1 VTFLAPLAG
10 LLAGALGLGVLL
22 ALHALKLRRRPVRVS
37 STLLWREAV
46 RDLEVNIPFRA
57 PRLTW
62 LFVLQALAIL
72 LLAGAIARPV
82 LGSAERIPGR
92 LIVVIDA
99 SASMSAR
106 DAPDNTT
113 RLDRAKDQAAE
124 RLANLRRGSGSP
136 EIAVVRAALEPRMVV
151 APTRSI
157 DAALAGIRSIQP
169 TDQPLD
175 PDALRAALTAL
186 LDRTGVEDESA
197 AAPPDASLWIFTDAG
212 DLTPSAFPGWSGEI
226 ITTNP
231 PPSPDTPP
239 GINAGIVALTASR
252 DPSDPASARVF
263 VRLISNADRP
273 TGVVLRLTAGDTV
286 QAVPLEIPAAAADAP
301 GSTTRAVIL
310 RAGGA
315 VRIEAS
321 LENGGVLPADDRAW
335 TDLPDARPPR
345 TVVFAPEGRPDP
357 FLLDVL
363 AILAPGAV
371 STHAPEELDA
381 LTGAELVIYDRVNP
395 ARLPPVPSLGF
406 ASAWPGTPDDLTEG
420 RRRVIAWDRTHP
432 VLRDV
437 SLATVVFDRAVSLPD
452 ESTPGTTVLAE
463 SNDGPVFTEGLGNG
477 VRHLRVAFPLNRSN
491 WAVDVGMPIFVAG
504 AYERL
509 VPGVRGEGTVHTTN
523 RPVELRATAAS
534 VRANPAFENAE
545 PLEAPAADAIAVL
558 GPFPRA
564 GLYTLTGA
572 AQPTLAVSMLD
583 ASESAIP
590 LGQPA
595 RFGRDAQ
602 PRGGD
607 PADTGPLEGRRELW
621 PTLLLAAF
629 VVMTLEW
636 LLHARRARV

>member
-62 LFVLQALAIL
+62 LFLLQALAIL

-82 LGSAERIPGR
+82 LGSTERIPGR

-106 DAPDNTT
+106 DTPGNAA
-113 RLDRAKDQAAE
+113 RLDRAKAQAAE
-124 RLANLRRGSGSP
+124 RLSNLRRGSGSP

-186 LDRTGVEDESA
+186 LDRAGLEDESA
-197 AAPPDASLWIFTDAG
+197 DTPPDPTLWIFTDAG
-212 DLTPSAFPGWSGEI
+212 DLTPAAFPRWSGEI

-231 PPSPDTPP
+231 SDSPP

-252 DPSDPASARVF
+252 DPSDPANARVF

-286 QAVPLEIPAAAADAP
+286 QAVPLEIPAATEDAP
-301 GSTTRAVIL
+301 GSTTRAVTL
-310 RAGGA
+310 RAPGA
-315 VRIEAS
+315 VRIEAAI
-321 LENGGVLPADDRAW
+321 ENGGGGGVLSSDDRAW

-363 AILAPGAV
+363 NILAAGAV

-381 LTGAELVIYDRVNP
+381 LTGAELVIYDRVTP

-420 RRRVIAWDRTHP
+420 RRRIIAWDRTHP

-437 SLATVVFDRAVSLPD
+437 SLATVVFDRAVALPD

-491 WAVDVGMPIFVAG
+491 WAVDVGMPIFVAS

-523 RPVELRATAAS
+523 RPVELRATAATI
-534 VRANPAFENAE
+534 RATPAFDNAE
-545 PLEAPAADAIAVL
+545 PLEAPAAAAIAVL

-590 LGQPA
+590 LGEPA

-602 PRGGD
+602 PTSTG
-607 PADTGPLEGRRELW
+607 DTGPLEGRRELW

-629 VVMTLEW
+629 IVMTVEW

>member
-1 VTFLAPLAG
+1 MTFLAPLAG

-62 LFVLQALAIL
+62 LFLLQALAVL

-106 DAPDNTT
+106 DAPGNTA
-113 RLDRAKDQAAE
+113 RLDRAKAQAAE
-124 RLANLRRGSGSP
+124 RLSNLRRGSGSP

-157 DAALAGIRSIQP
+157 DAALAGIRSIRP

-186 LDRTGVEDESA
+186 LDRAGLEDESA
-197 AAPPDASLWIFTDAG
+197 DTPPDPTLWIFTDAG
-212 DLTPSAFPGWSGEI
+212 DLTPAAFPRWSGEI

-231 PPSPDTPP
+231 SEVPA

-252 DPSDPASARVF
+252 DPSDPTSARVF

-273 TGVVLRLTAGDTV
+273 TGVVLRLTAGETV
-286 QAVPLEIPAAAADAP
+286 QAVPLEILAANEDAP
-301 GSTTRAVIL
+301 GSTTRAVTL
-310 RAGGA
+310 RAPGA
-315 VRIEAS
+315 VRIEAAI
-321 LENGGVLPADDRAW
+321 ENGGVLSSDDRAW

-345 TVVFAPEGRPDP
+345 TVVFAPEARPDP

-363 AILAPGAV
+363 GILAAGAV

-381 LTGAELVIYDRVNP
+381 LTGAELVIYDRVTP

-406 ASAWPGTPDDLTEG
+406 ASAWPGTPDELTEG

-437 SLATVVFDRAVSLPD
+437 SLATVVFDSAVALPD

-491 WAVDVGMPIFVAG
+491 WAVDVGMPIFVAS

-523 RPVELRATAAS
+523 RPVELRATAPS
-534 VRANPAFENAE
+534 VRADPAFDNAE
-545 PLEAPAADAIAVL
+545 PIEAPSVDGLAVL

-572 AQPTLAVSMLD
+572 AQPSLAVSMLD

-602 PRGGD
+602 PQGGD

-629 VVMTLEW
+629 IVMTVEW

>member
-1 VTFLAPLAG
+1 VTFLAPVAG

-62 LFVLQALAIL
+62 LFLLQALAIL

-106 DAPDNTT
+106 DAPGNTN
-113 RLDRAKDQAAE
+113 RLDRAKAQAAE
-124 RLANLRRGSGSP
+124 RLSNLRRGSGSP

-157 DAALAGIRSIQP
+157 DAALAGIRSIRP

-186 LDRTGVEDESA
+186 LDRAGLEDESA
-197 AAPPDASLWIFTDAG
+197 DTPPDPTLWIFTDAG
-212 DLTPSAFPGWSGEI
+212 DLTPAAFPRWSGEI
-226 ITTNP
+226 ITTNL
-231 PPSPDTPP
+231 SDFPP

-252 DPSDPASARVF
+252 DPSDPANARVF

-273 TGVVLRLTAGDTV
+273 TGVVLRLTAGATV
-286 QAVPLEIPAAAADAP
+286 QAVPLEIPAATEDAP
-301 GSTTRAVIL
+301 GSTTRAVTL
-310 RAGGA
+310 RAPGA
-315 VRIEAS
+315 VRIEAAI
-321 LENGGVLPADDRAW
+321 ENGGVLASDDRAW
-335 TDLPDARPPR
+335 TDLPESRPPR

-363 AILAPGAV
+363 GILAAGAV

-381 LTGAELVIYDRVNP
+381 LTGAELVIYDRVTP

-406 ASAWPGTPDDLTEG
+406 ASAWPGTPDELTEG
-420 RRRVIAWDRTHP
+420 RGRVIAWDRTHP

-437 SLATVVFDRAVSLPD
+437 SLATVVFDRAVALPD

-491 WAVDVGMPIFVAG
+491 WAVDVGMPIFVAS

-534 VRANPAFENAE
+534 VRADPAFDNAE

-602 PRGGD
+602 PRGGS
-607 PADTGPLEGRRELW
+607 PADIGPLEGRRELW

-629 VVMTLEW
+629 IVMTVEW